1 MYVGQTE
8 LNVRNLFEKAR
19 QNAPC
24 VLFFDELDSLAPIR
38 GKSGDSGGVMDRV
51 VSQLLSEIDGLD
63 KHSSDGN
70 TLNQIFIIGATNRP
84 DLIDPSLLRPGRFDK
99 LAYVAVP
106 KEKHERK
113 NILLA
118 LTRKLNIDKSFSIDE
133 FIDKCP
139 ENMTGADFYSVT
151 NKARQNALK
160 RLIGRFNDSL
170 KDNEIIIIEDDFNK
184 SLTNFV
190 PTLTK
195 EMLKEYEKYFYKY
208 SSANS

>member
-19 QNAPC
+19 KNAPC

-63 KHSSDGN
+63 KHSSNNG

-84 DLIDPSLLRPGRFDK
+84 DLIDSSLLRPGRFDK
-99 LAYVAVP
+99 LAYVPVP
-106 KEKHERK
+106 KETQERK

-118 LTRKLNIDKSFSIDE
+118 LTRKLNVKKSFNIDE

-139 ENMTGADFYSVT
+139 ENMTGADFYSIT

-160 RLIGRFNDSL
+160 RLIGKFEENLIDDQIFIS
-170 KDNEIIIIEDDFNK
+170 EDDFNQ
-184 SLTNFV
+184 SLINFV
-190 PTLTK
+190 PTLTNS
-195 EMLKEYEKYFYKY
+195 MLKDYEKYFYKY